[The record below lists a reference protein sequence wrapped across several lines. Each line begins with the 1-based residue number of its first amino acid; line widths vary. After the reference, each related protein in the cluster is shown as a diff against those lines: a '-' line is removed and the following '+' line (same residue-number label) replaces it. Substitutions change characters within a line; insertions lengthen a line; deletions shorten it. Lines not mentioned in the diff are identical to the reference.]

1 MMKGRKKKH
10 KNVSALS
17 IKSIATTKNKKKTEK
32 KKEKKKEKK
41 RREEKKNNPKPITIA
56 YVILGFRMT
65 ECNMTGLLLCGHA
78 MLPRL

>member
-1 MMKGRKKKH
+1 M
-10 KNVSALS
+10 SALS
-17 IKSIATTKNKKKTEK
+17 IKSIATTKNKKKNQKRKKKRKKK
-32 KKEKKKEKK
+32 KKEKK
-41 RREEKKNNPKPITIA
+41 EEKKKKTNPKPITIA